1 MLQFSIFN
9 RYIFTFHC
17 ATISTLSF
25 CKGLSVINYRFK
37 EIGADFLL
45 LLVAVAWGSTF
56 VVVQTAVDE
65 TPVYT
70 FLFWRFFFAGILM
83 ALISF
88 KQFKNFNKEVLKAGV
103 LLGLFMFLGY
113 AFQTF
118 ALTYTYSSTVGF
130 ITGLSVI
137 IVPFGSYLIFKHKAS
152 FFSVAGA
159 LTAAIGLYFLTLNS
173 EIGFSWGELYAFICA
188 IMFALHIVC
197 TGHLSRKHNIYLLVT
212 LQFLT
217 VSFCSFLG
225 GIISEG
231 SIVPPVLDGVFVN
244 AIAITVIFA
253 TIFAFWVQTAMQ
265 QFTTAAKTAIIFT
278 MEPVSAGIF
287 GYLFANEMLSFSQ
300 LCGAGLI
307 LGGMLI
313 AEVGSYAYVWYKQRV
328 SLSS

>member
-1 MLQFSIFN
+1 MIRNKL
-9 RYIFTFHC
+9 
-17 ATISTLSF
+17 
-25 CKGLSVINYRFK
+25 K
-37 EIGADFLL
+37 ELGADFLL
-45 LLVAVAWGSTF
+45 LMVAIAWGSTF
-56 VVVQTAVDE
+56 FVVQTAVNE

-70 FLFWRFFFAGILM
+70 FLFWRFSLAGLLM

-88 KQFKNFNKEVLKAGV
+88 KQLRYFNLDVLKAGA

-137 IVPFGSYLIFKHKAS
+137 VVPFATYLIFKQKAS
-152 FFSVAGA
+152 MFSTLGA
-159 LTAAIGLYFLTLNS
+159 IIAATGLYFLTLNNALGLS
-173 EIGFSWGELYAFICA
+173 LGELYAFVCA
-188 IMFALHIVC
+188 IMFALHIVF

-212 LQFLT
+212 IQFFM
-217 VSFCSFLG
+217 VGVCSFVG
-225 GIISEG
+225 GLVMEG
-231 SIVPPVLDGVFVN
+231 SIVPPRVDSLLIN

-265 QFTTAAKTAIIFT
+265 RFTTAAKTAIIFT

-287 GYLFANEMLSFSQ
+287 GYFFANELLTFPQ
-300 LCGAGLI
+300 ICGAVMI

-313 AEVGSYAYVWYKQRV
+313 AELGSYYMEQYRRRKNAV
-328 SLSS
+328 

>member
-1 MLQFSIFN
+1 MIRNKL
-9 RYIFTFHC
+9 
-17 ATISTLSF
+17 
-25 CKGLSVINYRFK
+25 K
-37 EIGADFLL
+37 ELGADFLL
-45 LLVAVAWGSTF
+45 LMVAIAWGSTF
-56 VVVQTAVDE
+56 FVVQTAVNE

-70 FLFWRFFFAGILM
+70 FLFWRFSLAGLLM

-88 KQFKNFNKEVLKAGV
+88 KQLRYFNLDVLKAGA

-137 IVPFGSYLIFKHKAS
+137 VVPFATYLIFKQKAS
-152 FFSVAGA
+152 MFSTLGA
-159 LTAAIGLYFLTLNS
+159 IIAATGLYFLTLNNALGLS
-173 EIGFSWGELYAFICA
+173 LGELYAFVCA
-188 IMFALHIVC
+188 IMFALHIVF

-212 LQFLT
+212 IQFFM
-217 VSFCSFLG
+217 VGVCSFVG
-225 GIISEG
+225 GLVMEG
-231 SIVPPVLDGVFVN
+231 SIVPPRVDSLFIN

-265 QFTTAAKTAIIFT
+265 RFTTAAKTAIIFT

-287 GYLFANEMLSFSQ
+287 GYFFANELLTFPQ
-300 LCGAGLI
+300 ICGAVMI

-313 AEVGSYAYVWYKQRV
+313 AELGSYYMEQYRKRKNAV
-328 SLSS
+328 

>member
-1 MLQFSIFN
+1 M
-9 RYIFTFHC
+9 Y
-17 ATISTLSF
+17 
-25 CKGLSVINYRFK
+25 YRIK
-37 EIGADFLL
+37 ELGADFLL
-45 LLVAVAWGSTF
+45 LMVAVAWGSTF

-70 FLFWRFFFAGILM
+70 FLFWRFFLAAFLM
-83 ALISF
+83 ALISY
-88 KQFKNFNKEVLKAGV
+88 KQLALLNKEVLKAGV
-103 LLGLFMFLGY
+103 LLGTFMFLGY

-152 FFSVAGA
+152 PFSLSGA
-159 LTAAIGLYFLTLNS
+159 IIAAIGLYFLTLNS
-173 EIGFSWGELYAFICA
+173 EIGFSWGEFYAFICA

-197 TGHLSRKHNIYLLVT
+197 TGHLSRKHNVYLLVT

-217 VSFCSFLG
+217 VALCSLIG
-225 GIISEG
+225 GLFSEG
-231 SIVPPVLDGVFVN
+231 SIVPPVLDQTFIN
-244 AIAITVIFA
+244 AVAITVIFA

-265 QFTTAAKTAIIFT
+265 RFTTAAKTAIIFT

-287 GYLFANEMLSFSQ
+287 GYLFANEILSFSQ

-307 LGGMLI
+307 LSGMLI
-313 AEVGSYAYVWYKQRV
+313 AEVGSYAYMWYKSREKSV
-328 SLSS
+328 SA